1 MSRLAPLFLC
11 LLPWG
16 AAAQDGDAEYA
27 VGRLELEAAWRLDP
41 PEGRFDASGI
51 ERSPEGDL
59 LVVRDAELA
68 IYGIRFSPDSDV
80 ARLYRHPGYRLPDPL
95 PDLGSRRFDVEGL
108 AFDGEGTLY
117 ISDEY
122 ERRVLRIP
130 SAGRIETLDL
140 DLSQARRHFSPR
152 DRNAS
157 LEGIA
162 MGGGRLFLANE
173 RSKGRLF
180 EFDPATGKML
190 HSFLCKPRENL
201 WPDPHYSG
209 LDWHDGKLYVL
220 MRDAWLVVEM
230 DPDKRTIL
238 RVPALP
244 GRRAFGGEPLPRLL
258 PACGIDGGDPG
269 GGGHRLA
276 AHRQQRTAQAGGAG
290 GHPSHPVP
298 LPHALRGRGRRAMS
312 WERFR
317 QWSLEIPSLD
327 ILLDFSRLRM
337 EQEDKEAL
345 RPAIR
350 RALGEME
357 ALEKGGI
364 ANPDENRMVG
374 HYWLRDAQRAPD
386 PAIAEAIGS
395 SIAAVEDFAGRVHG
409 GRLKGEGGGFQHA
422 LVVGIGGLG
431 PRTAVP
437 LPGPGNH
444 GAPPPF
450 PGQHRSRRNR
460 RHAPGSGRGAGP
472 DPGPGYLQ
480 VGRDRRDSK
489 RDARSQGRLLPPGPG
504 LRPAMPWRPLGRG
517 AGWIAWPGIRDG
529 CSASAC
535 GTGSGAAPA

>member
-238 RVPALP
+238 RVLRYQDVERSE
-244 GRRAFGGEPLPRLL
+244 GNRYRASFPLAGSMEGILVEGDIVWLL
-258 PACGIDGGDPG
+258 TDNNGQP
-269 GGGHRLA
+269 RLA
-276 AHRQQRTAQAGGAG
+276 APEDTRPTLFRC
-290 GHPSHPVP
+290 
-298 LPHALRGRGRRAMS
+298 RM
-312 WERFR
+312 RFG
-317 QWSLEIPSLD
+317 D
-327 ILLDFSRLRM
+327 GD
-337 EQEDKEAL
+337 
-345 RPAIR
+345 
-350 RALGEME
+350 
-357 ALEKGGI
+357 
-364 ANPDENRMVG
+364 
-374 HYWLRDAQRAPD
+374 
-386 PAIAEAIGS
+386 
-395 SIAAVEDFAGRVHG
+395 
-409 GRLKGEGGGFQHA
+409 
-422 LVVGIGGLG
+422 
-431 PRTAVP
+431 
-437 LPGPGNH
+437 
-444 GAPPPF
+444 
-450 PGQHRSRRNR
+450 
-460 RHAPGSGRGAGP
+460 AGP
-472 DPGPGYLQ
+472 
-480 VGRDRRDSK
+480 
-489 RDARSQGRLLPPGPG
+489 
-504 LRPAMPWRPLGRG
+504 
-517 AGWIAWPGIRDG
+517 
-529 CSASAC
+529 
-535 GTGSGAAPA
+535 